1 MSNIIIPSSP
11 EDRKAIK
18 DAMTELSNAY
28 TRIEAEREFIR
39 DALADLQDK
48 VDIDKKYLRKMSR
61 IYHKQNIVEFTTEA
75 EDLETL
81 YEAIS

>member
-11 EDRKAIK
+11 EDRKTIK
-18 DAMTELSNAY
+18 DAMVELSNSY
-28 TRIEAEREFIR
+28 TRIEAERAFIR
-39 DALADLQDK
+39 EALADLQDK

-75 EDLETL
+75 EDIETL

>member
-18 DAMTELSNAY
+18 DAMQEISNAY
-28 TRIEAEREFIR
+28 TRIEAERDFIKE
-39 DALADLQDK
+39 ALADLQDK

-75 EDLETL
+75 EDIETL
-81 YEAIS
+81 YEAIA

>member
-18 DAMTELSNAY
+18 GAMDEISNAY
-28 TRIEAEREFIR
+28 TRIEAERDFIR

-75 EDLETL
+75 EDIETL

>member
-1 MSNIIIPSSP
+1 MSNIIVPSSP

-18 DAMTELSNAY
+18 GAMEEISNAY
-28 TRIEAEREFIR
+28 TRIEAERDFIR

-61 IYHKQNIVEFTTEA
+61 IFHKQNIVEFTTEA
-75 EDLETL
+75 EDIETL
-81 YEAIS
+81 YDAIS

>member
-11 EDRKAIK
+11 EDRKTIK
-18 DAMTELSNAY
+18 DAMVELSNSY

-39 DALADLQDK
+39 EALADLQDK

-75 EDLETL
+75 EDIETL

>member
-11 EDRKAIK
+11 ADRKAIK
-18 DAMTELSNAY
+18 DAMVELSNAY

-61 IYHKQNIVEFTTEA
+61 IFHKQNIVEFTTEA

-81 YEAIS
+81 YDAIS

>member
-11 EDRKAIK
+11 EDRKTIK
-18 DAMTELSNAY
+18 DAMNELSNAY

-75 EDLETL
+75 EDIETL

>member
-18 DAMTELSNAY
+18 DAMSEISNAY
-28 TRIEAEREFIR
+28 TRIEAERDFIR
-39 DALADLQDK
+39 DALNDLQDK

-61 IYHKQNIVEFTTEA
+61 IFHKQNIVEFTTEA
-75 EDLETL
+75 EDIETL

>member
-11 EDRKAIK
+11 EDRKTIK

-28 TRIEAEREFIR
+28 TRIEAERDFIR
-39 DALADLQDK
+39 EALADLQDK

-75 EDLETL
+75 EDIETL
-81 YEAIS
+81 YEAIT